1 MPEELLKVEGLSKYY
16 PVHGGLFLTKIGDV
30 KAVDQVSFS
39 ISPGDTMGCIGE
51 SGSGK
56 SVLLNLLVQMEK
68 PTTGSIRFLG
78 QELKNMSADQLRE
91 FHRQVSMVFQDPVG
105 SLHPRMTVGQQIGDP
120 LLIHNLVGR
129 RNLKDKVA
137 QLLTAVGLDPEMA
150 ERYPH
155 QFSGGQRQ
163 RIGIARALALTPKLI
178 LMDEPVSALDVSLA
192 AQVINMLLDLQ
203 EEFHL
208 TYFIIAHD
216 MAVLR
221 QICTKVGIMYAGRF
235 VEYGSSEM
243 IYSSPLHPYTRALL
257 DAAPSLMRNLR
268 EEKSTILPG
277 ESPDLSRLP
286 KGCYF
291 HPRCAYAQDI
301 CRQAPPPPKQTESG
315 HFVECHVFP

>member
-291 HPRCAYAQDI
+291 HPRCAFAQDI
-301 CRQAPPPPKQTESG
+301 CRLAPPPQKLTESG